1 MSNFDFWWNTYY
13 SVFKLQPNTNTN
25 TIRVWKIMRIRIR
38 IYSVL
43 KNHPNTN
50 TNTIR
55 FENICRIRIRISLF
69 GLNYSN
75 TIRIPNYSLISGLE
89 HTAFCL
95 RRLYSC
101 LQWKVFHMAYPLSKQ
116 SLDATLTVGNACEFP
131 TRSNIFFKTRVA
143 ASSADWRWNFRFLY
157 FHPVVNSWIAEDS
170 FTFLLYIQ
178 EYGGTW
184 KKHFSAC
191 VHLSPLQPISTFSEL
206 RHPLDLIYR
215 DSLSSSITYMH
226 HIQEYGGTWYN
237 TLLLPVIAL
246 ASNLYFFWT
255 QAPFG
260 LDLPW
265 LLEQFRHKLQYCT
278 VTCMYSKGRSG
289 FGCGGDSS
297 LE

>member
-1 MSNFDFWWNTYY
+1 
-13 SVFKLQPNTNTN
+13 
-25 TIRVWKIMRIRIR
+25 
-38 IYSVL
+38 
-43 KNHPNTN
+43 
-50 TNTIR
+50 
-55 FENICRIRIRISLF
+55 
-69 GLNYSN
+69 
-75 TIRIPNYSLISGLE
+75 
-89 HTAFCL
+89 
-95 RRLYSC
+95 
-101 LQWKVFHMAYPLSKQ
+101 MAYPPSKQ

-143 ASSADWRWNFRFLY
+143 ASSAVWRWNFRFLY

-184 KKHFSAC
+184 KKTLFC
-191 VHLSPLQPISTFSEL
+191 LCSPIAPATNLYFFWTQAPIG
-206 RHPLDLIYR
+206 LDLPWLLEQFHY
-215 DSLSSSITYMH
+215 
-226 HIQEYGGTWYN
+226 IQEYGGTWYN

-265 LLEQFRHKLQYCT
+265 LLEQFRHKLEYCT